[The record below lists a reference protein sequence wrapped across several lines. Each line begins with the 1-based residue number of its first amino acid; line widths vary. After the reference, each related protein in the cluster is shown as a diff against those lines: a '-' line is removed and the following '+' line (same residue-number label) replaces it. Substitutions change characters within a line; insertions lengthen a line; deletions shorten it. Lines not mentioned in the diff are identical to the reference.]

1 MLPCPYTMATDATQQ
16 VWDSVAALNSTITD
30 HVASVVPKSLHDIS
44 SMQVV
49 FTVLA
54 LAVSLLAMEQVVYRV
69 KKGGLPGPAWSIPLI
84 GKFADSLHPTLEKYQ
99 EAWNS
104 GSLSAT
110 SVFNIFIVIASS
122 TEYTRKILNSPM
134 HAEPCLVASAKKVL
148 CHDNWVFLNGKAH
161 VDYRKGLNTLF
172 TSRALGIYLPIQE
185 AIYKKH
191 FHLWTASPKSEAE
204 PFMLPLRH
212 LNLETSLRVFCGSYI
227 SEQGAKQIS
236 DEYWLITMALELV
249 NFPFALP
256 GTKVYRAIQARK
268 NAMKWFE
275 HTAAESKKRMA
286 LGEEVTCLTDAW
298 IRAMIDAREDRNNE
312 DLGAEQRRVLVR
324 DFSNREIGMV
334 LLSFLFA
341 SQDAMSSGLTYLF
354 QHLADHPEIL
364 RKVRE
369 EQYAIRNNDVEAP
382 VTMDTVEKMTYT
394 RAVVKESLRL
404 KPPVLMVP
412 YLARQAFPI
421 SKDYTAPKGSM
432 VIPSFWNSLHDP
444 AAYPSPDEFL
454 PERWLEGPD
463 SPAAKNPKNYLV
475 FGNGPHNCIGKEYAM
490 QHLVT
495 VIGAAS
501 VLMNWEHKRTDLSE
515 KVMIIATIY
524 PTDGACLKFSRRPA
538 PPMDAPAAVAAAM

>member
-1 MLPCPYTMATDATQQ
+1 M
-16 VWDSVAALNSTITD
+16 
-30 HVASVVPKSLHDIS
+30 
-44 SMQVV
+44 
-49 FTVLA
+49 
-54 LAVSLLAMEQVVYRV
+54 
-69 KKGGLPGPAWSIPLI
+69 
-84 GKFADSLHPTLEKYQ
+84 
-99 EAWNS
+99 
-104 GSLSAT
+104 
-110 SVFNIFIVIASS
+110 
-122 TEYTRKILNSPM
+122 
-134 HAEPCLVASAKKVL
+134 
-148 CHDNWVFLNGKAH
+148 
-161 VDYRKGLNTLF
+161 
-172 TSRALGIYLPIQE
+172 
-185 AIYKKH
+185 
-191 FHLWTASPKSEAE
+191 
-204 PFMLPLRH
+204 
-212 LNLETSLRVFCGSYI
+212 FCGNYI

-404 KPPVLMVP
+404 L
-412 YLARQAFPI
+412 
-421 SKDYTAPKGSM
+421 
-432 VIPSFWNSLHDP
+432 SLIH
-444 AAYPSPDEFL
+444 
-454 PERWLEGPD
+454 
-463 SPAAKNPKNYLV
+463 
-475 FGNGPHNCIGKEYAM
+475 I
-490 QHLVT
+490 
-495 VIGAAS
+495 
-501 VLMNWEHKRTDLSE
+501 
-515 KVMIIATIY
+515 
-524 PTDGACLKFSRRPA
+524 
-538 PPMDAPAAVAAAM
+538 

>member
-1 MLPCPYTMATDATQQ
+1 
-16 VWDSVAALNSTITD
+16 
-30 HVASVVPKSLHDIS
+30 
-44 SMQVV
+44 
-49 FTVLA
+49 
-54 LAVSLLAMEQVVYRV
+54 
-69 KKGGLPGPAWSIPLI
+69 
-84 GKFADSLHPTLEKYQ
+84 
-99 EAWNS
+99 
-104 GSLSAT
+104 
-110 SVFNIFIVIASS
+110 
-122 TEYTRKILNSPM
+122 
-134 HAEPCLVASAKKVL
+134 
-148 CHDNWVFLNGKAH
+148 
-161 VDYRKGLNTLF
+161 
-172 TSRALGIYLPIQE
+172 
-185 AIYKKH
+185 
-191 FHLWTASPKSEAE
+191 
-204 PFMLPLRH
+204 
-212 LNLETSLRVFCGSYI
+212 
-227 SEQGAKQIS
+227 
-236 DEYWLITMALELV
+236 
-249 NFPFALP
+249 
-256 GTKVYRAIQARK
+256 
-268 NAMKWFE
+268 
-275 HTAAESKKRMA
+275 
-286 LGEEVTCLTDAW
+286 
-298 IRAMIDAREDRNNE
+298 
-312 DLGAEQRRVLVR
+312 
-324 DFSNREIGMV
+324 MV

-495 VIGAAS
+495 CLLYTS
-501 VLMNWEHKRTDLSE
+501 PSPRDLS
-515 KVMIIATIY
+515 T
-524 PTDGACLKFSRRPA
+524 SRMPSSA
-538 PPMDAPAAVAAAM
+538 